1 MKKHYFYCV
10 CTLMLGLLA
19 CQSIPK
25 ADKAVITSKQ
35 QVGKRSQSS
44 DFKVDTISS
53 TITWTGTKPT
63 GYHTGTFTLDQGLI
77 VISDQTISGGEFVIN
92 VASLTDNDLQGS
104 SKKKL
109 EEHLKSA
116 DFFDVANYPTAR
128 FEITRVST
136 FDSTQTKSLLTGA
149 THLISGNLTLKDQT
163 KNITFPSIVQ
173 VTDHT
178 LEATANFIIDR
189 TQWGLNYGSDRSL
202 QDRFIRP
209 EVAIQLSIKAVRSEP

>member
-1 MKKHYFYCV
+1 MKKHYFYCT

-25 ADKAVITSKQ
+25 ADKAVIASKQ
-35 QVGKRSQSS
+35 QVGTRSQST
-44 DFKVDTISS
+44 DFKVDTARS

-63 GYHTGTFTLDQGLI
+63 GYHTGTFSLDQGLI
-77 VISDQTISGGEFVIN
+77 VIADHTISGGEFVIN
-92 VASLTDNDLQGS
+92 IASLTDSDLQGS

-116 DFFDVANYPTAR
+116 DFFDVAKYPTAR
-128 FEITRVST
+128 FEITRVIP
-136 FDSTQTKSLLTGA
+136 FDSAQTKSLLTGA

-178 LEATANFIIDR
+178 IEATANFIIDR

-209 EVAIQLSIKAVRSEP
+209 EVAIQLDIKAKKQ